1 MPTVGLKME
10 VMAIYLHKILLFPI
24 KSLDPVEVEE
34 ARVSPGGSL
43 EWDRRFAF
51 FRKSDGK
58 VVSKKWEKTL
68 YGIRTYYDLKK
79 GEVVFNYRG
88 LEREFKFSQKGEIE
102 KFISDILGYGVE
114 FREDTFRGFPDDLEA
129 YGPTVVARPTI
140 VEVGRWFGIDENE
153 SRLRFRTNL
162 ELDGEDLPPFW
173 EDRLYGKRG
182 QIVWFRIG
190 DVKIGGVNPCRRC
203 PIPVRNPLT
212 GEELKDFRK
221 RFEELRKKTLPPW
234 AERSRF
240 DTYYRLTVNT
250 IIPQTEAGKTLR
262 VGDKFELLGK
272 D

>member
-34 ARVSPGGSL
+34 AKISPGGSL
-43 EWDRRFAF
+43 EWDRCFAF

-88 LEREFKFSQKGEIE
+88 LERGFKFSQKGEIE

-190 DVKIGGVNPCRRC
+190 EVKIGGVNPCRRC

-262 VGDKFELLGK
+262 VGDKFELLGG
-272 D
+272 